1 MFFLILFTGAK
12 TGTSDPASS
21 DKEKEE
27 SIPTTLEVPLP
38 ANETL
43 NTSSD
48 LQSSNIE
55 LSSTVLENSL
65 YDEILSTNNISTI
78 TSKNNSSTVNETD
91 TIVRKKNTTSVVN
104 SSSIP
109 ESDPTVHVPIESSD
123 VDKTRKDFA
132 KGRDL
137 LREEDFSY
145 AVSPSPPNAKLPT
158 TARSVLPAPTKQP
171 ANIHSSVSPVNKF
184 SSRGSVHQN
193 SSEHKIIGS
202 NDPKRALY
210 RLNSVHRA
218 PHVND
223 VTFDIN
229 ETKNRLSVGNSS
241 RRNRRP
247 FSVNFSRTTTRP
259 VLPIRQEI
267 MSNLVDDFEETERE
281 TVKSVQNKQLFTNEK
296 GSSSNDGASSE
307 VLVGKHKKTKLRSS
321 SRLR

>member
-1 MFFLILFTGAK
+1 M
-12 TGTSDPASS
+12 
-21 DKEKEE
+21 
-27 SIPTTLEVPLP
+27 P

-43 NTSSD
+43 ITSSD
-48 LQSSNIE
+48 LQFSNIE

-65 YDEILSTNNISTI
+65 YDEILSTDNISTI
-78 TSKNNSSTVNETD
+78 TSKNNSSKVNETD
-91 TIVRKKNTTSVVN
+91 TIVRKENTTSVVN
-104 SSSIP
+104 NSSIP
-109 ESDPTVHVPIESSD
+109 KSDPTVLVPIESSD
-123 VDKTRKDFA
+123 VDKTRKPFV

-145 AVSPSPPNAKLPT
+145 AVSPSPPNAKLST
-158 TARSVLPAPTKQP
+158 TARSVLPAPTQQP
-171 ANIHSSVSPVNKF
+171 ESIHSSVSPVNKI

-210 RLNSVHRA
+210 RLNSVHRV

-241 RRNRRP
+241 RRNRLP
-247 FSVNFSRTTTRP
+247 FSVNRHDFSRTTSRP
-259 VLPIRQEI
+259 VLPIGQEI

-281 TVKSVQNKQLFTNEK
+281 TVGSIQNKQLFSNEK
-296 GSSSNDGASSE
+296 GSSSNDGASNE
-307 VLVGKHKKTKLRSS
+307 VLVGKHEKTKLRSS
-321 SRLR
+321 ARLR